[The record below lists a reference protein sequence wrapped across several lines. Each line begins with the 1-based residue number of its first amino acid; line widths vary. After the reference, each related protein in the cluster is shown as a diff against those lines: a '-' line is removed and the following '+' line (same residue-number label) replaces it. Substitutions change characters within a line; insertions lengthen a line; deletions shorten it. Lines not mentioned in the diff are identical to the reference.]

1 MSNTLKGTLGFK
13 GERGYSAYEVA
24 VQNGY
29 EGTVQ
34 DWLATLG
41 TSSHFTEFKIVH
53 TVPKGQTEFDL
64 PDTYTNSSYVS
75 VYVEGQRFNAEQ
87 YTLDTT
93 NKKIKEKIILNN
105 AIDVAGT
112 KVELVVLTMSTNDLP
127 IVSTI
132 DSEATNNTSPGTKAV
147 YDYVEEVKTSKF
159 NKSNIAVLTG
169 TVTDIKAGET
179 TTTDINYPTGFT
191 KANTIIIG
199 QMVSS
204 DNNNYYTNAL
214 EDTTNDFP
222 SIRMIALTDSVI
234 RVWLKNTSTESTRN
248 GYYKITLMKV
258 D

>member
-1 MSNTLKGTLGFK
+1 MSNALKGTLGFK

-41 TSSHFTEFKIVH
+41 TSSHFTEDKKVY
-53 TVPKGQTEFDL
+53 TATKGQTEFAL
-64 PDTYTNSSYVS
+64 PNTYTNSSYVS
-75 VYVEGQRFNAEQ
+75 VYVEGQRLNSEQ

-93 NKKIKEKIILNN
+93 NKKIILNN

-112 KVELVVLTMSTNDLP
+112 KVELVVLIMSTNDLP

-132 DSEATNNTSPGTKAV
+132 NSEATNNTAPGTKAV
-147 YDYVEEVKTSKF
+147 YDYVEEVRTSKF

-179 TTTDINYPTGFT
+179 TTTDINYPMGFT
-191 KANTIIIG
+191 KDNTFIIS

-204 DNNNYYTNAL
+204 NNNYYDTKYS

-222 SIRMIALTDSVI
+222 NIRMIALTDSVI
-234 RVWLKNTSTESTRN
+234 RIWLKNASTENTKN
-248 GYYKITLMKV
+248 GYYKITLMKA

>member
-1 MSNTLKGTLGFK
+1 MSNALKGTLGFK

-34 DWLATLG
+34 DWLATSG
-41 TSSHFTEFKIVH
+41 TSRHFTEAKKVY
-53 TVPKGQTEFDL
+53 TATKGQTEFTL
-64 PDTYTNSSYVS
+64 PSTYTNSSYVS
-75 VYVEGQRFNAEQ
+75 VYVEGQRLNSEE

-93 NKKIKEKIILNN
+93 NKKIVLKN

-132 DSEATNNTSPGTKAV
+132 DSEATNNTTPGTKAV

-169 TVTDIKAGET
+169 SVADIKVGET
-179 TTTDINYPTGFT
+179 ATAEINYPTGFT
-191 KANTIIIG
+191 KDNTLIIS

-204 DNNNYYTNAL
+204 NNNYYNTTDL
-214 EDTTNDFP
+214 EDTTNGFP
-222 SIRMIALTDSVI
+222 SIRMITLTDSVI
-234 RVWLKNTSTESTRN
+234 RVLLKNTSTESTIN
-248 GYYKITLMKV
+248 GYYKITIMQI

>member
-1 MSNTLKGTLGFK
+1 MSNALKGTLGFK

-41 TSSHFTEFKIVH
+41 TSSHFTEDKKVY
-53 TVPKGQTEFDL
+53 TATNGQTEFSL
-64 PDTYTNSSYVS
+64 PNTYTKSSYVS
-75 VYVEGQRFNAEQ
+75 VYVEGQRLNSEQ

-93 NKKIKEKIILNN
+93 NKKVTLAN

-112 KVELVVLTMSTNDLP
+112 KVELVVLIMSTNDLP

-132 DSEATNNTSPGTKAV
+132 DSEATNNTTPGTKAV
-147 YDYVEEVKTSKF
+147 YDYVEEVRTSKF

-169 TVTDIKAGET
+169 SVTDIKAGEIA
-179 TTTDINYPTGFT
+179 TTDINYPTGFT
-191 KANTIIIG
+191 KANTLIIG
-199 QMVSS
+199 KMVSS
-204 DNNNYYTNAL
+204 NNNYYDTNVL
-214 EDTTNDFP
+214 EDTTNGFP